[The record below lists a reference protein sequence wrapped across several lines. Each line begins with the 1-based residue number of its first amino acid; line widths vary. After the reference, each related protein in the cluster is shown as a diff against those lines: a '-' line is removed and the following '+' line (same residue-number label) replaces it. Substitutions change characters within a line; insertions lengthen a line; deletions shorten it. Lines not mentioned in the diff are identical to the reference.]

1 MINIG
6 QMRAA
11 HVRFVR
17 AFERTV
23 DSAADQ
29 AAQYTETNAKQ
40 RLTVHNRTGRLM
52 RSTSGRVVRLPDE
65 RRVRLENHAMARGVG
80 YASFV
85 DQGTSPHDITPNSP
99 RKFLRFKWRG
109 RVWFMLRVWH
119 PGTKA
124 YLPFTK
130 ARRSGYLFAGHL
142 LRTQLAALARS
153 F

>member
-6 QMRAA
+6 QMRTA

-23 DSAADQ
+23 ASAAEQ
-29 AAQYTETNAKQ
+29 AAQYTENNAKQ
-40 RLTVHNRTGRLM
+40 RLTTHNRTGRLM
-52 RSTSGRVVRLPDE
+52 RSTSGRVIRLPDE
-65 RRVRLENHAMARGVG
+65 HRVRLENHAMSRGGVG

-85 DQGTSPHDITPNSP
+85 DKGNGTGYIYPK
-99 RKFLRFKWRG
+99 RAAFLRFRIGPLFIFAK
-109 RVWFMLRVWH
+109 RVR
-119 PGTKA
+119 A
-124 YLPFTK
+124 YKGSYVFTK

-142 LRTQLAALARS
+142 LRTQLASLARS

>member
-23 DSAADQ
+23 DNAADQ

-85 DQGTSPHDITPNSP
+85 DQGTSPHEITPNSP
-99 RKFLRFKWRG
+99 RKFLRFKHSPKGCTMTLWQ
-109 RVWFMLRVWH
+109 V
-119 PGTKA
+119 PGQYWYNPVTE
-124 YLPFTK
+124 YSCSVLMN
-130 ARRSGYLFAGHL
+130 R
-142 LRTQLAALARS
+142 
-153 F
+153 